1 MHPSYLERNI
11 KKKKVNETIRDHNA
25 HSHQNF
31 CVKQFHMAI
40 SYTRASLAFLQFWFL
55 SQLSFPC
62 CLSPLI
68 KGMKHA
74 KKKREVLGKR

>member
-11 KKKKVNETIRDHNA
+11 FHFETIRDHNA
-25 HSHQNF
+25 HNHQNF
-31 CVKQFHMAI
+31 CVKQFHMRTVN
-40 SYTRASLAFLQFWFL
+40 TRASLAFLQFWFL
-55 SQLSFPC
+55 SQLVLPC

-74 KKKREVLGKR
+74 KTKREVLGQR